1 MNLKI
6 AAIRSGTDPIGEL
19 PQAAFHRWLE
29 TPLVCPKCDAVYN
42 LVVDWD
48 KAADRWFPEA
58 SRPLITLLR
67 KAIFM
72 GHGSGHRI
80 THFETEGV
88 VVRSYATARQES
100 KG

>member
-6 AAIRSGTDPIGEL
+6 AAIRSGTDPVGKL
-19 PQAAFHRWLE
+19 PEGSFHRWLE
-29 TPLVCPKCDAVYN
+29 TPLGCPKCDVSYN
-42 LVVDWD
+42 LCVDWD
-48 KAADRWFPEA
+48 KANDRWFPEN
-58 SRPLITLLR
+58 SRALITLLK

-72 GHGSGHRI
+72 GHGDDHRV

-88 VVRSYATARQES
+88 IVKSFSVP